1 MSRMLAI
8 DVGGTFTDL
17 VVKDESGD
25 MTVHKSATTPHDPVV
40 GVLDVIEL
48 AAGRLGLSAR
58 ELLGETGLLMHATT
72 RGLNAVLTGD
82 TARTALLTTAG
93 HRDVLVFREGGRPD
107 SFDHTIPFPAPYVP
121 RELTFEVPERIDAQG
136 DVVRPLDEAAVVDLA
151 GELRERRVEAVAVCL
166 LWSIVNHDHELRVGE
181 LLDEHLPGVPYTLS
195 HELNPTLREY
205 RRASSSAIDASLKPV
220 MSAYMEGLQTRLEQA
235 GFGGRVLIVTAAG
248 GVLDVGDLAAKP
260 IHSIGSGPAMAPIA
274 GRHHARVDVGSDTAV
289 VTDAGGT
296 SYEVSL
302 VRRGRIP
309 WTRETWLGGPYVG
322 HMTGFP
328 SVDVRSIGAG
338 GGSIA
343 WVDEGGLLH
352 VGPQSAGAEPG
363 PVCYGRGGR
372 RPTVTDAALT
382 LGYID
387 PAYFLGGALELD
399 ADAARAALAR
409 EVAEPLGLEVN
420 EAAAAVVRLTSE
432 HMVRAIEEITLN
444 QGVDCRSATIVG
456 GGGAAGLNAVAIA
469 RRLDVERVLFPQTAA
484 ALSAAGALMSDLA
497 SDFSTSL
504 FTTSRD
510 FDYDGVNAALD
521 GLRERCRRFFEGP
534 GANGSSRDISL
545 FAEARYPDQA
555 WELEVPLSVESFA
568 GPEDVEAVRQ
578 AFHAVHREIFAVDD
592 PRAPIE
598 VVSWRARATVAL
610 TESAADVPRVED
622 VARPDSTRV
631 AYWPDHGELEVRV
644 RLFERMRPGETVAG
658 PAIVESSV
666 TTVVLNP
673 GAVAERTDAGS
684 LSILVGAAATEGEER
699 STTGVGGTA

>member
-17 VVKDESGD
+17 VVKDEHGGL
-25 MTVHKSATTPHDPVV
+25 TVHKSPTTPHDPVV
-40 GVLDVIEL
+40 GVLEVLEL
-48 AAGRLGLSAR
+48 AAGRLGISR
-58 ELLGETGLLMHATT
+58 ERLLAETELLMHATT

-82 TARTALLTTAG
+82 TARTALLTTRG

-107 SFDHTIPFPAPYVP
+107 SFDHTIPYPQPYVS
-121 RELTFEVPERIDAQG
+121 RALTFEVPERVDAQG
-136 DVVRPLDEAAVVDLA
+136 DVVEPLDEAAVVALA
-151 GELRERRVEAVAVCL
+151 GELREREVEAVAVCL

-195 HELNPTLREY
+195 HQLNPTLREY

-220 MSAYMEGLQTRLEQA
+220 MSAYMEGLQARLEQA

-260 IHSIGSGPAMAPIA
+260 IHSIGSGPAMAPVA
-274 GRHHARVDVGSDTAV
+274 GRHHARVDADADTAV
-289 VTDAGGT
+289 VSDAGGT

-309 WTRETWLGGPYVG
+309 WTRETWLGGAYTG

-363 PVCYGRGGR
+363 PVCYGRGGE

-387 PAYFLGGALELD
+387 PEYFLGGALELD
-399 ADAARAALAR
+399 VAAARAAIDR
-409 EVAEPLGLEVN
+409 DVAVPLGLDVE
-420 EAAAAVVRLTSE
+420 EAAAAVVRLASE
-432 HMVRAIEEITLN
+432 HMVRAIEEITLE
-444 QGVDCRSATIVG
+444 QGVDCRSATLVG

-469 RRLDVERVLFPQTAA
+469 RRLDIERVLFPQTAA

-497 SDFSTSL
+497 SDYSKSL

-510 FDYDGVNAALD
+510 FDYDAVNAVLD
-521 GLRERCRRFFEGP
+521 SLRERCQAFFEGP
-534 GANGSSRDISL
+534 GANGASREIAL

-555 WELEVPLSVESFA
+555 WELEVPLSVERFA
-568 GPEDVEAVRQ
+568 GPDDVEGLRQ
-578 AFHAVHREIFAVDD
+578 AFHATHREIFAVDD
-592 PRAPIE
+592 PRSPIE

-610 TESAADVPRVED
+610 TEGGADVPRIED
-622 VARPDSTRV
+622 GGRPDSRRR
-631 AYWPDHGELEVRV
+631 AYWPDHGELEVDV
-644 RLFERMRPGETVAG
+644 RLFERMRPGESVTG

-666 TTVVLNP
+666 TTVVLDP
-673 GAVAERTDAGS
+673 GAVAERTAAGS
-684 LSILVGAAATEGEER
+684 LSIAVGSGDGNGNRQTPTRVGGAA
-699 STTGVGGTA
+699 